1 MTLRG
6 GLRPATRERPERR
19 TPIRQRAPAPRA
31 YRATA
36 TAPSGSLPAM
46 RRPTSPRRGN
56 CLFLTL
62 LGALILGVVLLIG
75 GTITFFVSSPTTA
88 VSDAMAKF
96 EQIAGDS
103 SAIEAP
109 GTFEIELKAGGAAF
123 FLSPDGK
130 VGDKTIPTP
139 PGRVMYTIAVR
150 DANDQPIRVEPNQAP
165 RQGNEPFYF
174 FGFCQIPA
182 DGKYT
187 IDVQA
192 SDGSTP
198 AAILA
203 APATQEDLEALGK
216 AALGAVTGGLG
227 GCGAICGI
235 VFLLVG
241 GIGLIFVRKKAKPDP
256 LAM

>member
-1 MTLRG
+1 M
-6 GLRPATRERPERR
+6 
-19 TPIRQRAPAPRA
+19 
-31 YRATA
+31 
-36 TAPSGSLPAM
+36 PSGSLPSM

-62 LGALILGVVLLIG
+62 LGVLILGIVLLIG
-75 GTITFFVSSPTTA
+75 GVITFFVSSPTTA
-88 VSDAMAKF
+88 VSDAVAKF
-96 EQIAGDS
+96 EQIAADS
-103 SAIEAP
+103 SALEAP
-109 GTFEIELKAGGAAF
+109 GTFEVELKAGGAAF

-139 PGRVMYTIAVR
+139 PGSVRYTIAVR

-174 FGFCQIPA
+174 FGFCEIPA
-182 DGKYT
+182 DGTYA

-203 APATQEDLEALGK
+203 APATKQDIEALAA
-216 AALGAVTGGLG
+216 AALGALTGGLG

-235 VFLLVG
+235 VFVLAG
-241 GIGLIFVRKKAKPDP
+241 GIGLIFVRKKPKPDP